1 MYKWFVNLHLHTAEQ
16 HPIPSTTSPTL
27 KLSLSDGTTK
37 FSQLSTLSNTVTTGS
52 PHPSMTPTQPTTMS
66 TMEAHDIIP
75 TLSNTVTTGSP
86 LTTGSPHPSMTPT
99 QPTTMSTMEAHDI
112 ITIAV
117 TTGVLIVGCV
127 LIVAVLGCVGG
138 VCWIF
143 RKKRK
148 RQKKMEEVSNV
159 PPQNQDERIQ
169 LVSVCSKNSGMNC
182 TLKIV

>member
-1 MYKWFVNLHLHTAEQ
+1 MYKWFVNLHLHTAEH

-27 KLSLSDGTTK
+27 KPSLSDGTTT

-52 PHPSMTPTQPTTMS
+52 PHPSMTSTQPTTMF
-66 TMEAHDIIP
+66 
-75 TLSNTVTTGSP
+75 
-86 LTTGSPHPSMTPT
+86 
-99 QPTTMSTMEAHDI
+99 TMEAHDI

-117 TTGVLIVGCV
+117 PTGVLIVGCV

-148 RQKKMEEVSNV
+148 PQKKMEEVSNV
-159 PPQNQDERIQ
+159 PPKNQDERIQ
-169 LVSVCSKNSGMNC
+169 LESVCGENSGMNC